1 MKKRLLALA
10 FLLAS
15 LAALWLYLFHD
26 LPRVDSLSARLLQPS
41 IRITDRNGQIL
52 YELLPSDGGRHAPLA
67 FESIPQCMKDATIAV
82 EDKNFYANPGVDVE
96 GILRALW
103 INLRGGETLAGG
115 STITQQ
121 VARNLLLTEELGT
134 RSLRRKAREIV
145 LAWQM
150 TRRLS
155 KDDILALYL
164 NQTYYGGMAYGV
176 EAAAQTFFGK
186 PAAELTLPECAL
198 LAGLPQSPSRY
209 NPFTNPDAARERQRV
224 VLGLM
229 EKDGFITSAERALAE
244 ETNLHFTETP
254 YPVRAPHFV
263 WMVKAQLDALE
274 FSAAAFMSPR
284 KMNFAAQPG
293 LIVRT
298 TLDLNIQQIAEDAVT
313 RQIRELR
320 ERAPQQNV
328 NNAAVVVLQPRTG
341 EILALVGSADYFD
354 ASIQGAVNM
363 AISRRQPGSAFK
375 PFLYAQA
382 LDPSRPDPWTAATPM
397 LDVTTTFPTHEGE
410 SYTPKNYDGLE
421 HGLIPLRESLASSL
435 NIPAVLTLH
444 HVGIAETIH
453 FAEQLGITTLGDPDE
468 YDLSLALGG
477 GQMSLLELTG
487 AYAVLANEGVKT
499 GHPIILDIRD
509 ADGTLLY
516 QPDSPPSLQILDP
529 RVVWLL
535 SDILSDDEARAL
547 GFGRNSTLKI
557 DRPAAVKTGT
567 TTNFHDNWTIGYTPD
582 LVVGV
587 WVGNSDYKAMKEV
600 TGLTGAAPIWH
611 ETIRKALEGK
621 PKRGFTRP
629 EGLVQVEVCAL
640 SGLLPTPYCDHT
652 RTEWFIAG
660 TEPTQPDT
668 LYQQVTVDALTGALA
683 DESTPADRCQTK
695 IVLDLPLAAHPWARA
710 QHLPLLADIPLS
722 SASPLSKTLI
732 ALISPR
738 PNSTYR
744 IDPAFDLSAQKLL
757 IEAVVGAGITQV
769 TLWADGVPL
778 ATLTEPPYQAWW
790 QLAAG
795 EHRFWATGVTVNGET
810 VISEKIVIIVN
821 ATAQGSMSGSISWKV
836 SNPSKNSF
844 GPLAITNREIWSFRW
859 AF

>member
-1 MKKRLLALA
+1 MRINRPLL
-10 FLLAS
+10 FLLFP
-15 LAALWLYLFHD
+15 AAALLSLWLYLFHD

-52 YELLPSDGGRHAPLA
+52 YELIPSEGGRHAALA

-82 EDKNFYANPGVDVE
+82 EDRNFYSNPGVDVE
-96 GILRALW
+96 GVLRALW
-103 INLRGGETLAGG
+103 INLQGGETLAGG

-134 RSLRRKAREIV
+134 RSPRRKAREIV

-150 TRRLS
+150 TRQLS
-155 KDDILALYL
+155 KDEILALYL

-176 EAAAQTFFGK
+176 EAASQTFFGK
-186 PAAELTLPECAL
+186 PAADLSLPECAL
-198 LAGLPQSPSRY
+198 LAGLPQSPSAY
-209 NPFTNPDAARERQRV
+209 NPFTNPDAARERQWV

-229 EKDGFITSAERALAE
+229 EKDGFITAEERALAE

-254 YPVRAPHFV
+254 YPIRAPHFV
-263 WMVKAQLDALE
+263 WMVKSQIDSLFAEGTLNPAQSLV
-274 FSAAAFMSPR
+274 
-284 KMNFAAQPG
+284 
-293 LIVRT
+293 VRT
-298 TLDLNIQQIAEDAVT
+298 TLDLNLQQIAEEAIT
-313 RQIRELR
+313 RQLKEYRD
-320 ERAPQQNV
+320 RAPEQNV
-328 NNAAVVVLQPRTG
+328 NNAAAVMLDPRTG
-341 EILALVGSADYFD
+341 EILTLVGSADYFD
-354 ASIQGAVNM
+354 ESIQGAINM
-363 AISRRQPGSAFK
+363 AISPRQPGSAFK

-382 LDPSRPDPWTAATPM
+382 LDPRNPNPWTAATPL

-410 SYTPKNYDGLE
+410 AYTPKNYDGLE
-421 HGLIPLRESLASSL
+421 HGLVPVRQALASSL

-444 HVGIAETIH
+444 HVGITNTIH
-453 FAEQLGITTLGDPDE
+453 FAEQLGVSTLGDPNE

-477 GQMSLLELTG
+477 GQMTLLELTG

-499 GHPIILDIRD
+499 DHPIILDIHD
-509 ADGTLLY
+509 ADGTLLFE
-516 QPDSPPSLQILDP
+516 PPPASSLQILDP

-535 SDILSDDEARAL
+535 SDILSDDKARAL

-611 ETIRKALEGK
+611 EVIRKALEGQ
-621 PKRGFTRP
+621 PKREFARP
-629 EGLVQVEVCAL
+629 EGLIQVEVCAL

-660 TEPTQPDT
+660 TEPTQPDN
-668 LYQQVTVDALTGALA
+668 LYQQVTIDALTGALA
-683 DESTPADRCQTK
+683 DKSTPAERRQTK

-710 QHLPLLADIPLS
+710 QGLPLLADIPHS
-722 SASPLSKTLI
+722 SEAPAQPQI

-738 PNSTYR
+738 PNSAYR
-744 IDPAFDLSAQKLL
+744 IDPAFDPSAQKLL
-757 IEAVVGAGITQV
+757 IEAVVGAGISQV
-769 TLWADGVPL
+769 TIWVDGVPL
-778 ATLTEPPYQAWW
+778 ATLTESPYQAWW
-790 QLAAG
+790 QLSVG
-795 EHRFWATGVTVNGET
+795 EHRFWVTGITVNGET
-810 VISEKIVIIVN
+810 VTSEVIVV
-821 ATAQGSMSGSISWKV
+821 TV
-836 SNPSKNSF
+836 SN
-844 GPLAITNREIWSFRW
+844 
-859 AF
+859 